1 MSLSFWLLTFFKL
14 RSRSVAALL
23 KSLSPRL
30 CKIGLFPK
38 FTPISL
44 QFLFRCQK
52 YPPDLHLQSVRI
64 PKRIDQLTCY
74 RAVVRYFECWLSLG
88 LPFSVHPGGPPYW
101 ETTHRSE

>member
-44 QFLFRCQK
+44 QFLFRCQMHH
-52 YPPDLHLQSVRI
+52 PDLLPDLQSVRT
-64 PKRIDQLTCY
+64 PKRSDQLTCYRAVY

-88 LPFSVHPGGPPYW
+88 LPFSVYPGGL
-101 ETTHRSE
+101 S